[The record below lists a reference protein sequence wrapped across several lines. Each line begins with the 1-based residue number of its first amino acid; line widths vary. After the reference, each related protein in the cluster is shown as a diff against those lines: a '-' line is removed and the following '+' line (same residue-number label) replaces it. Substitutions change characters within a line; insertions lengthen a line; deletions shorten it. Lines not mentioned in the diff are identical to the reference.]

1 MRKKSY
7 SMALGGVTAA
17 LAVVIMCLGTL
28 FPLATYLCPVICA
41 LILQTVFAACGKR
54 IAWVWFTA
62 VAVLSMLLSPD
73 KEAAAVFAFLGYYP
87 IVKCRLDRSTPRWLW
102 KLLLFNGASITAY
115 AALIWVL
122 GMGEL
127 AESFRE
133 AGVVLT
139 VVTLALGNLTFLVL
153 DNLLSR
159 LSHLGKHA

>member
-41 LILQTVFAACGKR
+41 LVLQTVFSACGKR
-54 IAWVWFTA
+54 IAWVWFAT
-62 VAVLSMLLSPD
+62 VAVLSMLLAPD

-87 IVKCRLDRSTPRWLW
+87 IVKQRLDRSIPSWLW
-102 KLLLFNGASITAY
+102 KLLLFNGAGIAAY
-115 AALIWVL
+115 GVLIWVL

-127 AESFRE
+127 AESFQE

-139 VVTLALGNLTFLVL
+139 VITLALGNLTFFVL
-153 DNLLSR
+153 DSLLSR
-159 LSHLGKHA
+159 LSHLGKHG

>member
-41 LILQTVFAACGKR
+41 LILQTVFFACGKR
-54 IAWVWFTA
+54 IAWVWFGT
-62 VAVLSMLLSPD
+62 VAVLSVLLAPD

-87 IVKCRLDRSTPRWLW
+87 IVKCRLDRSTLCWLW
-102 KLLLFNGASITAY
+102 KLLLFNGATIAAY
-115 AALIWVL
+115 SVLIWVL
-122 GMGEL
+122 GLGEL
-127 AESFRE
+127 AESFQE

-153 DNLLSR
+153 DKLLSR
-159 LSHLGKHA
+159 LTHLGKHA